1 MPQYR
6 LSIRAEA
13 EMDIA
18 EAYAWYEEQ
27 AQLGGA
33 LIAAVDERLLQL
45 LAQPFACTLIAHD
58 IRRAVVQRFP
68 YNIYY
73 TVMDDCLDILAVWQ
87 GRRNQEHWLNLRR
100 VVSPH

>member
-18 EAYAWYEEQ
+18 EAYAWCEEQ

-68 YNIYY
+68 YNMSWMTAWIFLPCGKDAEIRS
-73 TVMDDCLDILAVWQ
+73 T
-87 GRRNQEHWLNLRR
+87 G
-100 VVSPH
+100 